1 MLLDRLREYLEPSC
15 ASQAGDGPQS
25 SVDWRD
31 PRPCLFSV
39 HWPTVHADADFRD
52 DVVYFA
58 VDEGWARMA
67 PPGAVT
73 YTLSELAV
81 LKDLSPSAIRLI
93 HTAKRMGGIVLEA
106 DEVATGYLLDAAKDV
121 SATPVG
127 S

>member
-1 MLLDRLREYLEPSC
+1 
-15 ASQAGDGPQS
+15 
-25 SVDWRD
+25 
-31 PRPCLFSV
+31 
-39 HWPTVHADADFRD
+39 
-52 DVVYFA
+52 
-58 VDEGWARMA
+58 
-67 PPGAVT
+67 VT

-121 SATPVG
+121 GATPVG